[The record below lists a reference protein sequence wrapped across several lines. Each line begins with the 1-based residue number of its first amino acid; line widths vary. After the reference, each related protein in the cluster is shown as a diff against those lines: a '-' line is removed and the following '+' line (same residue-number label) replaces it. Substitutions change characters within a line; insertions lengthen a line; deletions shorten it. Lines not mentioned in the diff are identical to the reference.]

1 MSISLPSTAPHY
13 MSQRDLQLNYA
24 LLHDWKCHGIGSTF
38 QWLIVIVTGVTVID
52 DWIRAWCW
60 SSGRL
65 QTCLKMEVWLWLSFC
80 HIMEVKSMSFIC
92 HNKPTSM
99 YFMCPKGFFDLSSY
113 KREKGWPKCTPDP
126 WTHCRLR
133 EIKRE
138 FTKPHPVF
146 GQECLMRAS
155 KSLCG
160 RQDKKGHKSAQQ
172 THKRPRWQGWMGGQ
186 ERNCE
191 WAYMHA
197 RLYLWCGFCRLGM

>member
-13 MSQRDLQLNYA
+13 MSQRDMQLNYA

-99 YFMCPKGFFDLSSY
+99 YFMCPKGFFDPSSY

-126 WTHCRLR
+126 WTHCTESNRMD
-133 EIKRE
+133 KWQFE
-138 FTKPHPVF
+138 FWSLDSVCPKWSEGVACGKKDRQTDR
-146 GQECLMRAS
+146 QTDRACIFYGTNWTNV
-155 KSLCG
+155 SL
-160 RQDKKGHKSAQQ
+160 QSNSLP
-172 THKRPRWQGWMGGQ
+172 TFLLGGTSN
-186 ERNCE
+186 E
-191 WAYMHA
+191 
-197 RLYLWCGFCRLGM
+197 